1 MVQQD
6 DQGQRFC
13 RRVLPQ
19 EVLAKFQGRR
29 YDVLHPVR
37 ASDPG
42 AAGLLGQSCP
52 IDMFA
57 GNLQRVIDHV
67 RPRLRQRPVAWDDI
81 ITREQERQ
89 VEKVMMREHARLRG
103 DPEGRLSGRSGENDL
118 VIQNA
123 VHNEAFRGH
132 KWYLGFARE
141 ADDPRMQVP
150 IQDIPRHAPYCHTAV
165 VEGLALA
172 MPDKEIA
179 QVLIDGADAK
189 DGHQDHAMVCHNHGS
204 GIDGHALVNKTH
216 REEVEAGRIQEYRL
230 VPPGASAASATR
242 NAARSGE
249 INPTRV
255 RRGAAA
261 ASRSEGVVDVWPC
274 M

>member
-1 MVQQD
+1 M
-6 DQGQRFC
+6 
-13 RRVLPQ
+13 
-19 EVLAKFQGRR
+19 
-29 YDVLHPVR
+29 
-37 ASDPG
+37 
-42 AAGLLGQSCP
+42 
-52 IDMFA
+52 
-57 GNLQRVIDHV
+57 
-67 RPRLRQRPVAWDDI
+67 AWDDI

-179 QVLIDGADAK
+179 QVLIDGADQVPTK
-189 DGHQDHAMVCHNHGS
+189 VG
-204 GIDGHALVNKTH
+204 
-216 REEVEAGRIQEYRL
+216 GRPQLRQVAADVLNYHPNN
-230 VPPGASAASATR
+230 VAPPASIATKAFP
-242 NAARSGE
+242 N
-249 INPTRV
+249 TT
-255 RRGAAA
+255 
-261 ASRSEGVVDVWPC
+261 
-274 M
+274 